1 MMANERSGQGRYCG
15 RVQSSAVVG
24 QRTSGWVA
32 RARCRQTK
40 GPSTAGRRP
49 PPPSIG
55 APVLAAAAARPNVL
69 VLYRRRACHDSAS
82 TAVVRHAG
90 PFRCPFMHAQLH
102 HPPCATGLRTKSS
115 HGPTHAMQHSAG
127 PQASQ
132 HGGLRASLRREEGR
146 GVFTYSTVRL
156 TREWASLARDGE
168 PESKILV
175 ASRVLVNQIHLNP
188 AAGRLAGWQDGKVR

>member
-1 MMANERSGQGRYCG
+1 MIANERSGQGRYCS

-40 GPSTAGRRP
+40 PKAPALPPVVLLRRSVRLCWLPLLLGPTSSSCIDDGRATTLPLLLSSAMRA
-49 PPPSIG
+49 PS
-55 APVLAAAAARPNVL
+55 
-69 VLYRRRACHDSAS
+69 
-82 TAVVRHAG
+82 
-90 PFRCPFMHAQLH
+90 RCPFMHAQLH

-132 HGGLRASLRREEGR
+132 AWRLARVAAKGR
-146 GVFTYSTVRL
+146 GQGVFTYSTVQL
-156 TREWASLARDGE
+156 TREGAS
-168 PESKILV
+168 
-175 ASRVLVNQIHLNP
+175 
-188 AAGRLAGWQDGKVR
+188 

>member
-1 MMANERSGQGRYCG
+1 MAEDVGLGCARTLPNQRPQHYCLPPPVLLRRSVRLCWLPPLLGPTSSSCIDDGRATTLPLLL
-15 RVQSSAVVG
+15 SSAM
-24 QRTSGWVA
+24 
-32 RARCRQTK
+32 RA
-40 GPSTAGRRP
+40 
-49 PPPSIG
+49 
-55 APVLAAAAARPNVL
+55 
-69 VLYRRRACHDSAS
+69 
-82 TAVVRHAG
+82 

-102 HPPCATGLRTKSS
+102 HPPCATALRTKGS